1 MKERLDL
8 YFQSLD
14 GFVNEFQIG
23 NSINR
28 KKWAFLSV
36 DEYFSFFKVAYDLKK
51 NKFSKI
57 KLLGGNII
65 DFDIP
70 FFARSVFH
78 LKSIFYDGVATQL
91 YARRGNE
98 NFQFGFDTLAKL
110 GHMLLWQMQVEI
122 HQMIFTLLKL
132 IGLFLICALGL
143 AKTYLI
149 EESLQSS

>member
-1 MKERLDL
+1 MIEELSVNNILVRIPLADFENIEKYFTFIKQLHHKNILVCLLQDRDHISNLNLLKERLD
-8 YFQSLD
+8 FIFGSLD

-36 DEYFSFFKVAYDLKK
+36 DEYLSFFKVAYDLKK

-70 FFARSVFH
+70 FFAINCMR
-78 LKSIFYDGVATQL
+78 
-91 YARRGNE
+91 
-98 NFQFGFDTLAKL
+98 
-110 GHMLLWQMQVEI
+110 
-122 HQMIFTLLKL
+122 L
-132 IGLFLICALGL
+132 IGMIIPTVSCQRNL
-143 AKTYLI
+143 
-149 EESLQSS
+149 